1 MAIDSGTQRPV
12 VLLTDRYL
20 NETGT
25 HYLTGVQ
32 ALVRAIRD
40 RARHDA
46 RAGTR
51 TASFVSGYEGS
62 PLAGFDMELARRLPI
77 FGDVDIVHRPA
88 VNEELAATAVL
99 GTQLARQ
106 TGSLS
111 HDGVTGYWYGKAPG
125 LDRAADAIRHANLIG
140 TDPAGGAVALIG
152 DDPEAKSSTYP
163 CTSEAA
169 VADLYLPTLYPA
181 DSQEALDY
189 AMHAAYLSRFTGTWA
204 GLKVHTV
211 VADGGSVA
219 SLDRDRI
226 APTFGDL
233 GPSRHVPSATLIG
246 PNLAS
251 LEESLLGQRFPRAV
265 QYARLNGLNQIVADS
280 PQARIGIV
288 ASGKT
293 YLDVREALARLG
305 VDDGDGLARYGIRV
319 LKLGMVYPVD
329 PEIVATFA
337 AGLTEIIVV
346 EEKRGFLEDSIKSA
360 LYRRASAPQIVG
372 KVDDRGRALFSA
384 AGALDVDKVMIGLAR
399 RLGEGYGVEPA
410 KQWMERPR
418 PSRIALPLIPLM
430 PRTPYFCSGCPHSS
444 STKADKDTLVG
455 GGIGCHALVMV
466 MDEEHTGKVLGVTQM
481 GGEGAQ
487 WIGMA
492 PFVEQDH
499 FLQNIGDGTFT
510 HSGSLALRAAVAA
523 GVNITY
529 KLLYNSAVAMT
540 GGQQPAGVIPLARL
554 VELLAAEGVAEVVVT
569 TDDVA
574 RTRKEGGLRRSVVVR
589 HRDELESIQR
599 RLASVPG
606 VTVLIHDQECAAE
619 KRRKRK
625 RGKAETPATRV
636 VINERVCEGCG
647 DCGVQSNCLS
657 VRPVDTE
664 FGRKTEIH
672 QSSCN
677 LDFSCLKGDCPSFVT
692 VTPRGERRPHEVS
705 EVIDDAAAAALPNAP
720 DPAPGDFAMRIV
732 GIGGTGI
739 VTVAQV
745 LATAADLDGRYVRS
759 LDQIGLA
766 QKGGAVV
773 SDLKISIAP
782 IPRASK
788 LSAETC
794 DIYLVCDSLAGADPT
809 NLRVLSAE
817 QSTSIVS
824 STEIPTGQM
833 IVDTELSFPDS
844 QTLQGAIEG
853 RSRRAIHLDAG
864 ALARDLFGD
873 EQYSN
878 MLMVGA
884 AFQAAGM
891 PMSASAV
898 EDAITLNDT
907 AVDRNIQAFRWGR
920 RLAAEK
926 SALAPAR
933 PPSTA
938 GHVADWVGVPAD
950 EAISLLLHEV
960 ASVRDPR
967 AAELTRYQNSEYAQR
982 YRDEL
987 SAVLSAEQQAKFGS
1001 TVLTAAVARYLYKL
1015 MAYKDEYEVAR
1026 LIVDEDF
1033 AAEVKEEFGAN
1044 SRLAFRLH
1052 PPMLRA
1058 MGMKQKM
1065 SFGPRSIPIFRVLY
1079 AMRGVR
1085 GTALDPFGYAAIRRL
1100 ERELITEYVGA
1111 IRLVA
1116 AGLTAANLDA
1126 AVEIAELPDMVR
1138 GYEHVK
1144 TDNAARYRQR
1154 LAELLVAFATTTVQA
1169 PETQAPR

>member
-1 MAIDSGTQRPV
+1 VGTQQRA

-20 NETGT
+20 NESGSR
-25 HYLTGVQ
+25 YLTGIQ
-32 ALVRAIRD
+32 ALVRAVRD

-106 TGSLS
+106 AGSLS

-140 TDPAGGAVALIG
+140 TDPTGGAVALIG

-246 PNLAS
+246 PNLAA

-280 PQARIGIV
+280 AQARIGIV

-305 VDDGDGLARYGIRV
+305 VDDGDGLARYGIRL

-346 EEKRGFLEDSIKSA
+346 EEKRGFLEDAIKAA
-360 LYRRASAPQIVG
+360 LYGRASAPQILG
-372 KVDDRGRALFSA
+372 KLDDRGRALFSA

-418 PSRIALPLIPLM
+418 PSRIELPLM

-444 STKADKDTLVG
+444 STKADEDALVG

-466 MDEEHTGKVLGVTQM
+466 MDEERTGKVLGVTQM

-492 PFVEQDH
+492 PFVEQNH

-554 VELLAAEGVAEVVVT
+554 VKLLGAEGVAEVVVT

-574 RTRKEGGLRRSVVVR
+574 RTRKEGRLGRSIVVR

-599 RLASVPG
+599 RLAGVPG

-625 RGKAETPATRV
+625 RGKAETPTTRV
-636 VINERVCEGCG
+636 VINQRVCEGCG

-657 VRPVDTE
+657 VRPVETE

-692 VTPRGERRPHEVS
+692 VTPRGDRRPHPMS
-705 EVIDDAAAAALPNAP
+705 EVIDDAAAAALPSPPTRAQR
-720 DPAPGDFAMRIV
+720 DFAMRIV

-745 LATAADLDGRYVRS
+745 LATAADLDGGFVRS

-773 SDLKISIAP
+773 SDLKISSAP

-794 DIYLVCDSLAGADPT
+794 DIYLVCDSLVGADPT
-809 NLRVLSAE
+809 NLRVLSTE

-833 IVDTELSFPDS
+833 IVDTEMSFPDS
-844 QTLQGAIEG
+844 EMLHSAVER

-864 ALARDLFGD
+864 SAT
-873 EQYSN
+873 SN
-878 MLMVGA
+878 
-884 AFQAAGM
+884 
-891 PMSASAV
+891 
-898 EDAITLNDT
+898 T
-907 AVDRNIQAFRWGR
+907 A
-920 RLAAEK
+920 
-926 SALAPAR
+926 
-933 PPSTA
+933 TC
-938 GHVADWVGVPAD
+938 
-950 EAISLLLHEV
+950 
-960 ASVRDPR
+960 
-967 AAELTRYQNSEYAQR
+967 
-982 YRDEL
+982 
-987 SAVLSAEQQAKFGS
+987 
-1001 TVLTAAVARYLYKL
+1001 
-1015 MAYKDEYEVAR
+1015 
-1026 LIVDEDF
+1026 
-1033 AAEVKEEFGAN
+1033 
-1044 SRLAFRLH
+1044 
-1052 PPMLRA
+1052 
-1058 MGMKQKM
+1058 
-1065 SFGPRSIPIFRVLY
+1065 
-1079 AMRGVR
+1079 
-1085 GTALDPFGYAAIRRL
+1085 
-1100 ERELITEYVGA
+1100 
-1111 IRLVA
+1111 
-1116 AGLTAANLDA
+1116 
-1126 AVEIAELPDMVR
+1126 
-1138 GYEHVK
+1138 
-1144 TDNAARYRQR
+1144 
-1154 LAELLVAFATTTVQA
+1154 
-1169 PETQAPR
+1169 